1 MHLGDILDTVTE
13 RRTPMINFDIR
24 FGFKEIVAAAVSI
37 PLVYKKIRQLKL
49 KYDEKEKKILNGKEF
64 VFNGVLIDQYGQR
77 WIRED
82 KAYDI

>member
-1 MHLGDILDTVTE
+1 
-13 RRTPMINFDIR
+13 MINFDIR

-37 PLVYKKIRQLKL
+37 PLAYKKIRQLKL

>member
-1 MHLGDILDTVTE
+1 
-13 RRTPMINFDIR
+13 MINVDIR

-49 KYDEKEKKILNGKEF
+49 KYDEKQKKILNGKEY
-64 VFNGVLIDQYGQR
+64 VFNGVLVDQYGQR

-82 KAYDI
+82 KTYDI

>member
-1 MHLGDILDTVTE
+1 
-13 RRTPMINFDIR
+13 MINFDVKI
-24 FGFKEIVAAAVSI
+24 GFKEIVAAAVSI

-49 KYDEKEKKILNGKEF
+49 KYDEKQKKILNGKEF
-64 VFNGVLIDQYGQR
+64 VFNGVLVDQYGQR